1 VTDEGNLMR
10 RWLIL
15 GLMAV
20 FLSACNLGTSSEPLP
35 TFTPIGGTN
44 IPSNAPQV
52 VIDAPRG
59 GEEFVV
65 NDPLFVETTISD
77 TVGVTSVQLRA
88 NNQPVQTRGIESS
101 NSQLVHLVLDYT
113 PRVTGDVVLSVIAYR
128 GNVASQPATV
138 EVRVRDAQAQVTATA
153 VPGDNRPIID
163 PNDPYCRALVHVGLN
178 FRDGPDTSFNVI
190 RLLGAG
196 EVLRA
201 TGRLSNNSWWQ
212 LTDPR
217 TGRTGWVNNAY
228 ISLYDGTAI
237 PCRNIQVI
245 APPATTAPPATLTP
259 LPTLV
264 PPTPIPPSATT
275 PPTATAIPLPNLGI
289 SQLFCPESVTIPA
302 GESDVN
308 AEISLNITNSGGVLN
323 QQFTVEARIESGR
336 FDVGTY
342 GSLQSGQTLN
352 AKANVRLSKVGS
364 NLVVFVVDSNNDVEE
379 SDETNNERS
388 CLINVI
394 QGSS

>member
-1 VTDEGNLMR
+1 MR
-10 RWLIL
+10 QGLII
-15 GLMAV
+15 GLVAIV
-20 FLSACNLGTSSEPLP
+20 LSACNLGTSSEVLP
-35 TFTPIGGTN
+35 TFTPIGGTTL
-44 IPSNAPQV
+44 PSNVPQV
-52 VIDAPRG
+52 VINAPRG

-65 NDPLFVETTISD
+65 NDPLFVETTITD

-88 NNQPVQTRGIESS
+88 NNQPVQTRGVEAA

-113 PRVTGDVVLSVIAYR
+113 PRVAGDVILSVIAYR
-128 GNVASQPATV
+128 GNIASQPATV
-138 EVRVRDAQAQVTATA
+138 EVRVRDAQTQVTATA
-153 VPGDNRPIID
+153 IPGDNQPIIN

-178 FRDGPDTSFNVI
+178 FREGPDTSFNII

-212 LTDPR
+212 LSDPR

-228 ISLYDGTAI
+228 ISMYDGTTI
-237 PCRNIQVI
+237 PCRNIQVV

-259 LPTLV
+259 PPTLV
-264 PPTPIPPSATT
+264 PPTPIPPSAT
-275 PPTATAIPLPNLGI
+275 PTATATPIPLPNLGI

-302 GESDVN
+302 GETDVN
-308 AEISLNITNSGGVLN
+308 AQISLNITNSGGVLN
-323 QQFTVEARIESGR
+323 QQFSVEARIETGR

-342 GSLQSGQTLN
+342 GSLQAGQTLN
-352 AKANVRLSKVGS
+352 AQANVRLSKVGS
-364 NLVVFVVDSNNDVEE
+364 NLVVLVVDSDNEVEE

-388 CLINVI
+388 CLITVI
-394 QGSS
+394 QGS